1 MADPNIRIKRSAIP
15 GKQPTADQL
24 PLGELA
30 LNTNDGKLFASKN
43 AGIGTTVFAV
53 NPWSVGTGTDSYN
66 VHFTAG
72 NVGVG
77 STIPTSK
84 LDVEGDI
91 NVSGVIT
98 ASQFIGGGVGVGI
111 QSGGTVLGYGITT
124 LNFIGAGNTFSV
136 SGTTVDISIAAGSGG
151 GGTGISSVIIQK
163 DGTNIGTGS
172 STINFT
178 GTGIQTVTSSP
189 SGITTVRVELQG
201 NLDGGL
207 PDSNYGGIEAIEG
220 GGI

>member
-1 MADPNIRIKRSAIP
+1 MHGRSE
-15 GKQPTADQL
+15 QEPTHTRA
-24 PLGELA
+24 
-30 LNTNDGKLFASKN
+30 
-43 AGIGTTVFAV
+43 
-53 NPWSVGTGTDSYN
+53 Y
-66 VHFTAG
+66 FTAG

-136 SGTTVDISIAAGSGG
+136 SGTTVDISIAGGGG

-163 DGTNIGTGS
+163 DGTNIGAGS

-220 GGI
+220 GEI